1 MPIPPRTEPLPL
13 AEAAQVLGVS
23 RATLKRLIAAGAP
36 QARRGRRGRGG
47 AALVIPAHV
56 AAWRGSAA
64 AADTAVL
71 TLIAARAPERLAIA
85 IDEAFRLIDGPHK
98 RAAAGALAATWYA
111 STVALLDLLREHG
124 AEADDPHELP
134 PQIAHLRAI
143 WEGSRT
149 TGS

>member
-1 MPIPPRTEPLPL
+1 MALDQPLPVDQ
-13 AEAAQVLGVS
+13 AARALGIGT
-23 RATLKRLIAAGAP
+23 ATLRRWIARGAP

-47 AALVIPAHV
+47 AALVSVRAV
-56 AAWRGSAA
+56 SAWRGSTAA
-64 AADTAVL
+64 TDTATL
-71 TLIAARAPERLAIA
+71 TLIAARVPERLAIA
-85 IDEAFRLIDGPHK
+85 IDEAFRLIEGPHK

-111 STVALLDLLREHG
+111 STVELLDLLREHG